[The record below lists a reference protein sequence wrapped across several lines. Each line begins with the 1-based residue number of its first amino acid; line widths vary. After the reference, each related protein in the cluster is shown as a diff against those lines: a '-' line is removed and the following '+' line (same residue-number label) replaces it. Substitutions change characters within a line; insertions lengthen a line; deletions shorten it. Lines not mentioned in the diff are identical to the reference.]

1 MDLRLPELHA
11 SILDTVRR
19 FTSAELT
26 PRAHAL
32 EEGHEVD
39 AARGAFDALDLW
51 GLTLPEE
58 RGGAGLDRLAYA
70 LVVEALAAGS
80 PSLAWTFALH
90 AGPACAMLARSVHAL
105 DAVCAGRVAS
115 FVARESSLAPR
126 AESFWVVEGLGTFAA
141 DALSLRHVTTLGL
154 RGAGLVQ
161 IERPDQ
167 AETNEPTHAV
177 AREWYELGA
186 AATMLGS
193 AAAAIESARTYA
205 LDRRQFGAPIA
216 SLQAIQFKLAD
227 ALTELDAVRLL
238 VRRAAVAEQGAASA
252 RALAARAATR
262 ATSEAL
268 QIHGGYGYTK
278 EYAIER
284 HVRAVRMLA
293 QSDVARAEIAATS
306 LA

>member
-19 FTSAELT
+19 FASAELT

-32 EEGHEVD
+32 EEGRDVEL
-39 AARGAFDALDLW
+39 ARRAFDALDLW
-51 GLTLPEE
+51 GLTLPEA

-80 PSLAWTFALH
+80 PSLAWIFALH
-90 AGPACAMLARSVHAL
+90 AGPASAVLARTDHAL
-105 DAVCAGRVAS
+105 DAVCAGRLAS

-126 AESFWVVEGLGTFAA
+126 AESFWVLESGDVLAP
-141 DALSLRHVTTLGL
+141 DALPTHAVTTLGI
-154 RGAGLVQ
+154 RGADLVRVDPSVAPSVAPAADR
-161 IERPDQ
+161 E
-167 AETNEPTHAV
+167 

-193 AAAAIESARTYA
+193 AAAAVEAARTYA

-227 ALTELDAVRLL
+227 ALTELEAARLL
-238 VRRAAVAEQGAASA
+238 VRRAASTGEHASRA

-278 EYAIER
+278 EYPIER

-293 QSDVARAEIAATS
+293 QSDVARAEIATTA

>member
-19 FTSAELT
+19 FASAELT

-32 EEGHEVD
+32 EEGRDVEL
-39 AARGAFDALDLW
+39 ARGAFDALDLW
-51 GLTLPEE
+51 GLTLPEA

-80 PSLAWTFALH
+80 PSLAWRFALH
-90 AGPACAMLARSVHAL
+90 AGPASAVLARTEHNL
-105 DAVCAGRVAS
+105 DAVCAGRLAS

-126 AESFWVVEGLGTFAA
+126 AESFWVLEGGDVLAA
-141 DALSLRHVTTLGL
+141 DALPTHAVTTLGL
-154 RGAGLVQ
+154 RGAGLVRVDPSVAPAGDR
-161 IERPDQ
+161 E
-167 AETNEPTHAV
+167 

-186 AATMLGS
+186 AATLLGS
-193 AAAAIESARTYA
+193 AAAAVEAARTYA

-227 ALTELDAVRLL
+227 ALTELEAARLL
-238 VRRAAVAEQGAASA
+238 VRRAAATGEHASRA
-252 RALAARAATR
+252 RVLAARAATR

-278 EYAIER
+278 EYPIER

-293 QSDVARAEIAATS
+293 QSDVARAEIATTA

>member
-19 FTSAELT
+19 FASAELT

-32 EEGHEVD
+32 EEGRDVEL
-39 AARGAFDALDLW
+39 ARRAFDALDLW

-58 RGGAGLDRLAYA
+58 RSGAGLDRLAYA

-90 AGPACAMLARSVHAL
+90 AGPASAVLARTEHPL
-105 DAVCAGRVAS
+105 DAVCAGRLAS
-115 FVARESSLAPR
+115 FVARESSIAPR
-126 AESFWVVEGLGTFAA
+126 AESFWVLEGGGVLAA
-141 DALSLRHVTTLGL
+141 DALPTHAVTPLGL
-154 RGAGLVQ
+154 RGAGLVRVDPSVAPVGDR
-161 IERPDQ
+161 E
-167 AETNEPTHAV
+167 

-193 AAAAIESARTYA
+193 AAAAVEAARTYA

-227 ALTELDAVRLL
+227 ALTELEAARLL
-238 VRRAAVAEQGAASA
+238 VRRAATTGEHASRA

-278 EYAIER
+278 EYPIER

-293 QSDVARAEIAATS
+293 QSDVARAEIATTA

>member
-19 FTSAELT
+19 FASAELT

-32 EEGHEVD
+32 EEGRDVEL
-39 AARGAFDALDLW
+39 ARRAFDALDLW
-51 GLTLPEE
+51 GLTLPET

-80 PSLAWTFALH
+80 PSLAWIFALH
-90 AGPACAMLARSVHAL
+90 AGPASAVLARTEHAL
-105 DAVCAGRVAS
+105 DAACAGRLAS

-126 AESFWVVEGLGTFAA
+126 AESFWVLEGGDVLAA
-141 DALSLRHVTTLGL
+141 DALPTQAVTTLGL
-154 RGAGLVQ
+154 RGAGLVRVDASVATAADR
-161 IERPDQ
+161 E
-167 AETNEPTHAV
+167 

-186 AATMLGS
+186 AATLLGS
-193 AAAAIESARTYA
+193 AAAAVEAARTYA

-216 SLQAIQFKLAD
+216 SLQAIQLKLAD
-227 ALTELDAVRLL
+227 ALTELEAARLL
-238 VRRAAVAEQGAASA
+238 VRRAATTGEHASRA

-278 EYAIER
+278 EYPIER

-293 QSDVARAEIAATS
+293 QSDVARAEIATTA

>member
-1 MDLRLPELHA
+1 MDLRLPDLHA

-19 FTSAELT
+19 FVGAELT

-32 EEGHEVD
+32 EEGRDVD
-39 AARGAFDALDLW
+39 LARKAFDALDLW

-70 LVVEALAAGS
+70 LVVETLAAGS
-80 PSLAWTFALH
+80 PSLAWMFALH
-90 AGPACAMLARSVHAL
+90 AGPASAVLARSKHAL
-105 DAVCAGRVAS
+105 DEVCAGRLAS

-126 AESFWVVEGLGTFAA
+126 ADSFWVLEGATVLPA
-141 DALSLRHVTTLGL
+141 DAVAFQSVAPLGL
-154 RGAGLVQ
+154 RGAGLVRV
-161 IERPDQ
+161 E
-167 AETNEPTHAV
+167 HARAASEDPE

-193 AAAAIESARTYA
+193 ASAAVESARTYA

-227 ALTELDAVRLL
+227 ALTELDAARML
-238 VRRAAVAEQGAASA
+238 VRRAACSALGASQA
-252 RALAARAATR
+252 RTLAARAAAR

-278 EYAIER
+278 EYPIER
-284 HVRAVRMLA
+284 HVRAIRMLT
-293 QSDVARAEIAATS
+293 QSDVARANVAAAA
-306 LA
+306 LG